1 MNITINET
9 TINALN
15 QFNDLKFMSDNSHI
29 IYYSIFDRLIF
40 AIIICLIIKYG
51 LKGLKQKYPIIQIKI
66 NLVKKWLI
74 ELLKSKRNI

>member
-15 QFNDLKFMSDNSHI
+15 QFNDLKSMSDNSHI

-51 LKGLKQKYPIIQIKI
+51 LKGLKQEYPIIQIKI
-66 NLVKKWLI
+66 NEMKIWLI
-74 ELLKSKRNI
+74 GRLKNKKNI